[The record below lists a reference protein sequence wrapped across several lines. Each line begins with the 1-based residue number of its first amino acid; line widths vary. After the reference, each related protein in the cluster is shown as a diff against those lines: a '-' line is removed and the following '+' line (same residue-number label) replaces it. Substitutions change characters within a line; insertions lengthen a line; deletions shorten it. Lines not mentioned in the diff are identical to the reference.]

1 MTTWKLKLTPPEGP
15 NTETTGLSQEQMM
28 SALSDLMYGTYEDF
42 ADQEAAPAERRHDEL
57 VPLAA

>member
-15 NTETTGLSQEQMM
+15 VTEKTGLTREQTLE
-28 SALSDLMYGTYEDF
+28 ALADLMYGTYDDF
-42 ADQEAAPAERRHDEL
+42 AAPAAAPAEQRDEL

>member
-15 NTETTGLSQEQMM
+15 ITEKTGLTREQAL

-42 ADQEAAPAERRHDEL
+42 AGPAAAPEQRDESL
-57 VPLAA
+57 PLAA

>member
-15 NTETTGLSQEQMM
+15 VTEKTGLTREQTLE
-28 SALSDLMYGTYEDF
+28 ALADLMYGTYDDF
-42 ADQEAAPAERRHDEL
+42 AAPAAKAEQHDEI

>member
-15 NTETTGLSQEQMM
+15 ITEKTGLTREQTL
-28 SALSDLMYGTYEDF
+28 SALADLMYGTYEDF
-42 ADQEAAPAERRHDEL
+42 AAPAAPAEQRDEL